1 MQSVDILI
9 KYLPIDIILQS
20 SSRHSYKN
28 EIISI
33 CICSLVSMLVK
44 AKNVRIG
51 YPDCC
56 AILFPNPAQF
66 TFSMGRIEELL

>member
-1 MQSVDILI
+1 MYSVDISI
-9 KYLPIDIILQS
+9 KYFQE
-20 SSRHSYKN
+20 HSYKN